1 METTKSFPEWE
12 EVAEQLQLGLGYS
25 GSTLERTR
33 YTYQVFTQNYCSFEG
48 GNTPEIVLRNGI
60 ECVNKAYE
68 NKEISKDKLLRIRRL
83 AFRLLQLIETG
94 SISWKAAP
102 VYGKKFGNRHNEALL
117 SSFVNSEKK
126 GGKHAGSI
134 IYRDENIIRQFILF
148 IEENGW
154 NVEDVDVQE
163 MLDFLAYMKKRRPA
177 GIKSVASALR
187 HFYLYLVDEELVD
200 PAILLAIK
208 PWGLSH
214 KKVYGILSKEEKKK
228 LLEVIDDNSNTGK
241 RDKAF
246 IMLAMDCGLRSSDI
260 CHLKL
265 NEIDWKA
272 ASVRIVQQKTQNGLS
287 VPFSMDTGSALADYI
302 LNVRGKSELPYVFL
316 KESYCDTAMTSS
328 MLCMRLKKYLEK
340 AGIEHPKS
348 EKISMHTFRR
358 SLGTALINSGE
369 DLETV
374 AQVLGHKDKEA
385 TKLYISISEKMLRS
399 CPLDMPELSEE
410 NGGVL

>member
-1 METTKSFPEWE
+1 METTKTFPGWE
-12 EVAEQLQLGLGYS
+12 GVAEQLQLGLGYS
-25 GSTLERTR
+25 DSTLERTR
-33 YTYQVFTQNYCSFEG
+33 YTYQVFTQDYCSFEE
-48 GNTPEIVLRNGI
+48 GNTPEIVLRDGI

-68 NKEISKDKLLRIRRL
+68 NNEISKDKLLRIRRL

-102 VYGKKFGNRHNEALL
+102 VYGKKFGNPHNEALL
-117 SSFVNSEKK
+117 SSFVDSEKK

-154 NVEDVDVQE
+154 DIEDVDVQE

-187 HFYLYLVDEELVD
+187 HFYLYLADEELAD

-208 PWGLSH
+208 PWSLPH
-214 KKVYGILSKEEKKK
+214 KKVYGILSQEEKKS
-228 LLEVIDDNSNTGK
+228 LIDAIDDSSTGK

-260 CHLKL
+260 CQLKL
-265 NEIDWKA
+265 NEIDWRTS
-272 ASVRIVQQKTQNGLS
+272 SVRIVQKKTQKGLS
-287 VPFSMDTGSALADYI
+287 VPFSADTGNALADYI
-302 LNVRGKSELPYVFL
+302 LNARGKSELPYVFL

-328 MLCMRLKKYLEK
+328 MLCTRLKKHLGK
-340 AGIEHPKS
+340 AGIRHPKS

-369 DLETV
+369 DLEMV

-399 CPLDMPELSEE
+399 CPLDMPEFSGED
-410 NGGVL
+410 GGAL

>member
-1 METTKSFPEWE
+1 METTKEFPEWE
-12 EVAEQLQLGLGYS
+12 EVAEQLRLGLGYS
-25 GSTLERTR
+25 DITIERTR
-33 YTYQVFTQNYCSFEG
+33 YTYRVFTQDYCSFAE
-48 GNTPEIVLRNGI
+48 GNTPEVILKDGI
-60 ECVNKAYE
+60 ERVNKAYE

-94 SISWKAAP
+94 SISRKAAP
-102 VYGKKFGNRHNEALL
+102 VYGKRFGNLHNEALL
-117 SSFVNSEKK
+117 SSFVDSEKK

-148 IEENGW
+148 IEENGRDA
-154 NVEDVDVQE
+154 EDVDVQE

-214 KKVYGILSKEEKKK
+214 KKVYGILSQEEKKS
-228 LLEVIDDNSNTGK
+228 LLDVIDDSSTGK

-265 NEIDWKA
+265 NEIDWRTS
-272 ASVRIVQQKTQNGLS
+272 SVRIVQQKTQNGLS
-287 VPFSMDTGSALADYI
+287 VPFSTDTGNALADYI
-302 LNVRGKSELPYVFL
+302 LNARGKSELPYVFL
-316 KESYCDTAMTSS
+316 KKSYCDTAMTSS
-328 MLCMRLKKYLEK
+328 MLCTRLKKHLDK
-340 AGIEHPKS
+340 AGIKHPKS

-369 DLETV
+369 DLEMV

-399 CPLDMPELSEE
+399 CPLDMPGFSEG
-410 NGGVL
+410 NGGAL